1 MEEAQAAEKSAA
13 GEAAS
18 ADGAGDAP
26 DTFFMSEEDVLKEA
40 GATLA
45 GGAAGEGGDRVVGVT
60 ADTIVDINAFKDSEA
75 LASEFE
81 AERAEAWDA
90 FFDEDDDSMKTRR
103 VRKQEMEELAILEKL
118 DKEQKEREAAAK
130 EAAASAG
137 ADDDGFVDAPS
148 TGDSEPDDDDYDDD
162 DDYKPSAGS
171 RIANFFVSLLAIIL
185 ICLIVLV
192 AIRIFMP
199 DSIVAIKMDEYT
211 DIILQKFAG
220 DGLAE
225 TMRYINSL

>member
-1 MEEAQAAEKSAA
+1 
-13 GEAAS
+13 
-18 ADGAGDAP
+18 
-26 DTFFMSEEDVLKEA
+26 
-40 GATLA
+40 
-45 GGAAGEGGDRVVGVT
+45 
-60 ADTIVDINAFKDSEA
+60 
-75 LASEFE
+75 
-81 AERAEAWDA
+81 
-90 FFDEDDDSMKTRR
+90 MKTRR

-130 EAAASAG
+130 EAAA
-137 ADDDGFVDAPS
+137 DDDGFVDAPS
-148 TGDSEPDDDDYDDD
+148 ISGSEPDDEDYDDDD